1 MAAASLKTDFTMNNL
16 VEFPEMLKTIVER
29 YIPRYKEI
37 LCYGFHSFQIYL
49 LEGVTNPTFFCF
61 ILFFGVC

>member
-16 VEFPEMLKTIVER
+16 GEFSEMLKTVIER

-37 LCYGFHSFQIYL
+37 LCYGFHSLQIYL
-49 LEGVTNPTFFCF
+49 LEGLL
-61 ILFFGVC
+61 I